1 LDKGESM
8 IPPFTGLPT
17 IYIPIRIDM
26 PRIIEEEPING
37 PPNSSTGDPQGFE
50 NLKPLEEQK

>member
-1 LDKGESM
+1 M

-37 PPNSSTGDPQGFE
+37 PPNSLTGDPQGFE